1 MRKSKG
7 RHSSHYLH
15 ARPVLLAEAP
25 GALARGIKR
34 RLLSRWLVAAASAL
48 LVIEAIALLSSRG

>member
-1 MRKSKG
+1 
-7 RHSSHYLH
+7 
-15 ARPVLLAEAP
+15 VLLAEAP